1 MSSVLQRFRQLDQQL
16 SSLSLAKQNMDE
28 VQRIQ
33 ERSTEWSTVKG
44 KLDKYEASAQIL
56 SQDERQAPA
65 ILSKRNAV
73 RRLAA
78 EIRKG
83 LQAASDVA
91 GVTRDA
97 SWRRLLSSVTGLA
110 EVLET
115 AVGEAWKRAVED
127 CGGLESPSTVRALM
141 PPTPENESA
150 ARRYEDSFRMY
161 QEVARLRLPSG
172 SSDLSRLRAHTEACR
187 RAYGSITFDVPEDVR
202 AFLKA
207 VQEESATVAHLT
219 PTVVEWL
226 KEKQQ
231 LARYRVRR
239 GPV

>member
-1 MSSVLQRFRQLDQQL
+1 MNSILQRFRQLDQQL
-16 SSLSLAKQNMDE
+16 SNLSLAKQNMDE
-28 VQRIQ
+28 VRRIQ
-33 ERSTEWSTVKG
+33 ERSTEWKTVKG
-44 KLDKYEASAQIL
+44 KLDKCEKSAQIL
-56 SQDERQAPA
+56 SQAERQAPA

-73 RRLAA
+73 RRQAA
-78 EIRKG
+78 DIRKG
-83 LQAASDVA
+83 LQAASDVE

-97 SWRRLLSSVTGLA
+97 SWRKLLSSVSGLA
-110 EVLET
+110 EALET
-115 AVGEAWKRAVED
+115 AAGEAWKRAVEE

-150 ARRYEDSFRMY
+150 ARRYEDSFRLY
-161 QEVARLRLPSG
+161 QEVARLRLPTG
-172 SSDLSRLRAHTEACR
+172 PSDLSSLRAHADACR

-207 VQEESATVAHLT
+207 VQEDSATVAHLT

-239 GPV
+239 SPV